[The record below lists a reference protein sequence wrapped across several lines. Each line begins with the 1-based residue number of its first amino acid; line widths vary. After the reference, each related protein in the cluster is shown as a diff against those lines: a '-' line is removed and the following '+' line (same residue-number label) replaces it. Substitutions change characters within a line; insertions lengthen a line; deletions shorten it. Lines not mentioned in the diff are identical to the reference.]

1 MAALF
6 YYLNRFFFDFL
17 VFYTWLS
24 SIIIEMER
32 KEGESIQKQK
42 IKIVFM
48 GDRGVGKSSV
58 ISKFALNK
66 F

>member
-1 MAALF
+1 
-6 YYLNRFFFDFL
+6 
-17 VFYTWLS
+17 
-24 SIIIEMER
+24 MER